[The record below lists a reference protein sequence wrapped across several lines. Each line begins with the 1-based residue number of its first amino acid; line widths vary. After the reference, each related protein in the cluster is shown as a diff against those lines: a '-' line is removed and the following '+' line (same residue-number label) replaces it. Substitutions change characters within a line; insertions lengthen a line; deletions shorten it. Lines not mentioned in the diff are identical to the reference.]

1 MGDEPAAKG
10 IASASPSF
18 KINSTRFFN
27 PQMIIPQPSSA
38 NCNLPGDLRVL
49 HAARQTARQNFD
61 SNFSLSPSSAE
72 ALAGIAHAEDVAQVL
87 RRHVVQGERV
97 GEEAVD
103 QGGRYRKFFPL
114 ANKIR

>member
-1 MGDEPAAKG
+1 
-10 IASASPSF
+10 
-18 KINSTRFFN
+18 
-27 PQMIIPQPSSA
+27 MIIPQPSSA

-97 GEEAVD
+97 GEETVD
-103 QGGRYRKFFPL
+103 QGGRYRRFLPSCQENQVTLEIKHL
-114 ANKIR
+114 KSYALVNRAYL